1 MTTIS
6 DLPRAVHSLV
16 EVPGWF
22 LRMARGDSIEVTHP
36 DGLMWLQRAGVGF
49 MPNFRPEIYGE
60 DYFAKYVVMDRSD
73 MGMALNEHRY
83 RFVRK
88 HFDGPLVDFGIGA
101 GAFLQRC
108 WFHLP
113 DGQAAGFDI
122 NPRAVDWLKQ
132 RGAWVNPWTHWVR
145 AVTFWDS
152 LEHVPDIEPLL
163 ANVTEWAFVSMP
175 IVDSAAQAPTPGWR
189 HYRPG
194 EHLLYTTTRGIVRV
208 MHDQGFELAER
219 ARFETDLGR
228 LDIETF
234 AFRRR
239 A

>member
-49 MPNFRPEIYGE
+49 MPNFRPDIYDV
-60 DYFAKYVVMDRSD
+60 DYWSKYVAMDRTP
-73 MGMALNEHRY
+73 MGAALNEQRY
-83 RFVRK
+83 QFVRR
-88 HFDGPLVDFGIGA
+88 HFDGPLVDFGIGG
-101 GAFLQRC
+101 GAFLLRC
-108 WFHLP
+108 WFYEP
-113 DGQAAGFDI
+113 DGGAAGFDI
-122 NPRAVDWLKQ
+122 NRSALGWLKE
-132 RGAWVNPWTHWVR
+132 RGALVDPWRTKCR
-145 AVTFWDS
+145 AITFWDS
-152 LEHVPDIEPLL
+152 LEHVPDIGPLL

-175 IVDSAAQAPTPGWR
+175 IVDAAGDAPGPGWR

-208 MHDQGFELAER
+208 MHEHGFELAER

-234 AFRRR
+234 AFRRL